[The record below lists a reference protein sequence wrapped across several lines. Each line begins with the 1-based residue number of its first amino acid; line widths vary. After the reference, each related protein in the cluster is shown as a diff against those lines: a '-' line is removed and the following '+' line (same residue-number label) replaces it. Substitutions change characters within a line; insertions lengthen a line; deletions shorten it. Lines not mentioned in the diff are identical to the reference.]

1 MRVFLCLSRYLLLKN
16 RVMRRKDKSLAML
29 KANILFEQRHLESK
43 GLIKEDRDTELRNR
57 QTVID
62 NLISKSN
69 ELLGSNPVKVYSDW
83 ALDTIKNPNSEEK
96 YRKTAEKMI
105 NNPDV
110 VSEVKRIRPVVGMD
124 TEGEKRDMFGP
135 YVVFKFDYG
144 EKYIEVTSKG
154 VENTL
159 LTSNSDKKPNVF
171 IEVDG
176 YHTLYSIMKMV
187 VDASSDYTDNEKS
200 NLMHYLSVHLK
211 KFIKK

>member
-1 MRVFLCLSRYLLLKN
+1 
-16 RVMRRKDKSLAML
+16 MRRKDKSLAML

-69 ELLGSNPVKVYSDW
+69 ELLESNPVKVYSGW
-83 ALDTIKNPNSEEK
+83 ALNTIKNPNSEEK
-96 YRKTAEKMI
+96 YRKTADKMV

-135 YVVFKFDYG
+135 IVVFKFDYG

-154 VENTL
+154 VKNTL
-159 LTSNSDKKPNVF
+159 LSTNSDGSPNDF
-171 IEVDG
+171 IELDG
-176 YHTLYSIMKMV
+176 LNTLYSIMNMA

-200 NLMHYLSVHLK
+200 NLMYYLSVHLRKFVK
-211 KFIKK
+211 K

>member
-1 MRVFLCLSRYLLLKN
+1 
-16 RVMRRKDKSLAML
+16 MRRKDKSLAML
-29 KANILFEQRHLESK
+29 KANILFEQRNLESK

-69 ELLGSNPVKVYSDW
+69 ELLGSNPVKVYSGW

-96 YRKTAEKMI
+96 YRKTADKMI

-110 VSEVKRIRPVVGMD
+110 VSQVKRIRPVVGMD
-124 TEGEKRDMFGP
+124 TEGKKRDMFGP
-135 YVVFKFDYG
+135 MVVFKFDYG

-154 VENTL
+154 VKNTL
-159 LTSNSDKKPNVF
+159 LPTNSDGSPNDF
-171 IEVDG
+171 IELDG
-176 YHTLYSIMKMV
+176 LNTLYSIMNMA

-200 NLMHYLSVHLK
+200 NLMDYLSKHLEKFVK
-211 KFIKK
+211 K